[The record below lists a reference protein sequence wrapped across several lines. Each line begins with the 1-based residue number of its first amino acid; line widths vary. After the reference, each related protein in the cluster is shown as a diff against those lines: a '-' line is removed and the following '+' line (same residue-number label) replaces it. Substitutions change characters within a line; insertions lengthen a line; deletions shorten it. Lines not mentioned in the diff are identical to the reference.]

1 MPPKK
6 KTVNVNSDIESDEND
21 ENQNQNDSDQ
31 NSQENDDSDVDSDEI
46 QSSQGDD
53 NDDNKDNQRSG
64 SDEDN
69 AVDGSENEE
78 NNTDDEDGNGSGTE
92 DENARILPE
101 ASAKQPSEI
110 DNDDDDSNGSVS
122 GSEDESDNISDSDDP
137 YKENYLQKLR
147 QDATID
153 HLKSVHHE
161 LQQHNYQ
168 EVSVRTQIER
178 NDEGII
184 IDPYHR
190 TPPFLSKYEKARIL
204 GIRTTQL
211 NHGHMP
217 MVQTRNADNSLISL
231 EEYRQKKIPFIIRR
245 PLPNGTSEYWKF
257 ADLEQL

>member
-1 MPPKK
+1 M
-6 KTVNVNSDIESDEND
+6 NLDSDIDSDENELD
-21 ENQNQNDSDQ
+21 PDLDQ
-31 NSQENDDSDVDSDEI
+31 TSQDNDDSDVDSDEV

-53 NDDNKDNQRSG
+53 IKDHQDSG
-64 SDEDN
+64 SDD
-69 AVDGSENEE
+69 
-78 NNTDDEDGNGSGTE
+78 
-92 DENARILPE
+92 
-101 ASAKQPSEI
+101 
-110 DNDDDDSNGSVS
+110 
-122 GSEDESDNISDSDDP
+122 DNISDNGDKTENDNGHFNKQSSANDIDNDESDDEDDDFDEDDSDDSTSIRKSLESGNYEEDSNDSDSGSNSDNGSDNDNP
-137 YKENYLQKLR
+137 YKSNYLQKLR

-161 LQQHNYQ
+161 LQHHNYQ

-178 NDEGII
+178 NDEGVI

-217 MVQTRNADNSLISL
+217 MVQTRNADNALIAL